1 MSNKKFKLHFGK
13 VSIILL
19 FVCAALVAVDLILKH
34 FEELQ
39 NWNFTVI
46 PGFIWVEAGHRND
59 GAAFSFMAGNTALL
73 ITVAMI
79 LLAVMV
85 VCFLFVPDKL
95 VFLKVALTMI
105 IAGAIGNLV
114 DRFVFDGEVRDFVYV
129 NMLFNAPCCNFA
141 DFFIVLGVIF
151 AAADCLF
158 FNDWALIPL
167 TVRAKAAQAA
177 EKEQAASDA
186 CQTCIENPSDDAA
199 DGCNNDDDGSGG
211 QDGDSD

>member
-59 GAAFSFMAGNTALL
+59 GAAFSFMAGNTAL
-73 ITVAMI
+73 
-79 LLAVMV
+79 
-85 VCFLFVPDKL
+85 
-95 VFLKVALTMI
+95 
-105 IAGAIGNLV
+105 IGNLV

-167 TVRAKAAQAA
+167 TARAKAAQAA

-186 CQTCIENPSDDAA
+186 CQTCIENSADDASE
-199 DGCNNDDDGSGG
+199 GCKNDDDDGG
-211 QDGDSD
+211 QDGDGD